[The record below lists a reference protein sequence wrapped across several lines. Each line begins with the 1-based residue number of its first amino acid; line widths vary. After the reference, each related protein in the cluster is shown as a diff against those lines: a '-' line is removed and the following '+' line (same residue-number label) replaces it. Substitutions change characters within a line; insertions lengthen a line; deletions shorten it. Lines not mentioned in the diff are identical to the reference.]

1 MCVPTGPELCLG
13 QSDTGV
19 VATDLCWGGKEFDL
33 RSVFK
38 PPSALDFSSLGGL

>member
-19 VATDLCWGGKEFDL
+19 VATDLCWGGKEF
-33 RSVFK
+33 VFK
-38 PPSALDFSSLGGL
+38 SPSALDFSLLGEL